1 VSQGRQLARDAGDD
15 VGREVEL
22 KFDIEPGG
30 ASRIGRIEPLADTAS
45 TQNDFETL
53 YFDTVDG
60 ALRGAGYSLRIR
72 RSGDRYVRTIKRK
85 KASAAGLF
93 DREEWEEEVPDF
105 TLRAESLK
113 GTPLRRWVARAGGGE
128 ILAVVRSEVRRS
140 AWQLLHRGSR
150 IEVVLDRGRIVAGA
164 AEARIDELELELL
177 RGRPS
182 ALFDLAQLI
191 AAKVPLRL
199 GVLSKSER
207 GHALAEGSLARFA
220 KAEPAV
226 LEPPLSE
233 ADAFRA
239 WAYACLRHF
248 RLNEIVLLQR
258 PDAEALHQARVAL
271 RRLRSV
277 LSFFRPTLRGKEYQE
292 VREALRWFARHFGD
306 ARNLDLLLA
315 RLKQGGCDP
324 ALLAPLDEA
333 HQRAYRR
340 VSRALRSA
348 RARALFLRLVLWI
361 ETGGWR
367 RHERAGDDFHAL
379 AAARLDKGWK
389 RVAKKAR
396 HFGKLEPAERHEL
409 RIAVKAMRY
418 SAEFTVPLYAAK
430 PVSTQRDR
438 FVSALKTLQDRL
450 GEANDAWTAE
460 TLAAGYSE
468 PLRSAI
474 AGAHSEKEVRVIL
487 GAAVKALER
496 AEAAAGYWRE

>member
-1 VSQGRQLARDAGDD
+1 M
-15 VGREVEL
+15 GREVEL

-30 ASRIGRIEPLADTAS
+30 AARIARIEPLAGTAS

-53 YFDTVDG
+53 YFDTADG
-60 ALRGAGYSLRIR
+60 ALRRAGYSLRIR

-113 GTPLRRWVARAGGGE
+113 GTPLRRWAGRAESGE
-128 ILAVVRSEVRRS
+128 ILAVVRSVVRRS
-140 AWQLLHRGSR
+140 AWQLRHRGSR
-150 IEVVLDRGRIVAGA
+150 VEVVLDRGRIFAGD

-177 RGRPS
+177 RGRAS

-220 KAEPAV
+220 KSEPAV

-258 PDAEALHQARVAL
+258 EDAEALHQARVAL

-292 VREALRWFARHFGD
+292 VRDELRWFARHFGD

-324 ALLAPLDEA
+324 ALLAPLEEA
-333 HQRAYRR
+333 HRRAYRR
-340 VSRALRSA
+340 VSRALRST
-348 RARALFLRLVLWI
+348 RGRALFLRLVLWI

-389 RVAKKAR
+389 RVARKAR
-396 HFGKLEPAERHEL
+396 HFGKLDPAERHEL
-409 RIAVKAMRY
+409 RIAIKAMRY
-418 SAEFTVPLYAAK
+418 SAEFAAALYAAK
-430 PVSTQRDR
+430 PVSTRRDR
-438 FVSALKTLQDRL
+438 FISALKALQDRL

-460 TLAAGYSE
+460 SLAAGYPE

-474 AGAHSEKEVRVIL
+474 AGAHSENEIRVTL
-487 GAAVKALER
+487 AAAAKALAR
-496 AEAAAGYWRE
+496 AQAAAGYWRD